1 MELNQNEQLEVQVAE
16 NIVTEQPVK
25 PVKTGKDKAIGA
37 FSKVFAIIGFLLAV
51 GCMIAITYLTL
62 MYNINYGMK
71 TITSQA
77 QLTEFLA
84 VADTYKGYAITI
96 IYTSLP
102 AIVCGIVALIL
113 NKIQAKKGFNCTF
126 VKVFGIIAIAVA
138 CLAIA
143 NCGLNYYLFGRYRYL

>member
-1 MELNQNEQLEVQVAE
+1 M
-16 NIVTEQPVK
+16 
-25 PVKTGKDKAIGA
+25 GA
-37 FSKVFAIIGFLLAV
+37 LSKVFAIIGFLLAV

-62 MYNINYGMK
+62 MYNMKYGFK
-71 TITSQA
+71 THSTSI
-77 QLTEFLA
+77 LPELLA
-84 VADTYKGYAITI
+84 TADLYKGYALKI
-96 IYTSLP
+96 IYV
-102 AIVCGIVALIL
+102 AIGSMPLSIVALIL